1 MNNMTNTNKNNIIT
15 APKDKGFKIF
25 RGECLKFP
33 EKSGFK
39 IGKSV
44 PTSKRNDSYSTDRK
58 VAEEFA
64 CMGKKYYK
72 DCTPIIINVVA
83 NKIRKH
89 PDYYYFE
96 KEVQIIGKNK
106 VKDIEKLNC
115 D

>member
-1 MNNMTNTNKNNIIT
+1 MTKTSKNDTLI
-15 APKDKGFKIF
+15 APKGKGFRIF
-25 RGECLKFP
+25 RGECLQFP

-39 IGKSV
+39 VGKSV
-44 PTSKRNDSYSTDRK
+44 PISRRNYSYSTDRK

-72 DCTPIIINVVA
+72 NCTPIIINVVA

-96 KEVQIIGKNK
+96 KEVQITGKNK
-106 VKDIEKLNC
+106 EKDIEKIKC
-115 D
+115 ED